1 MSRLRTLSLLALLGA
16 AAPDAQTC
24 AGEPSVI
31 YDVAASTAGGG
42 GSTACL
48 GAALAFPNAARDRAT
63 VVTRGSGV
71 APPGSWRHRLARRSR
86 RPRNP
91 DVSPKTQRLTPH
103 ITPSSSVRGELEF
116 DAALT
121 AATCTGPRGLET
133 VRRRRSLLPGASGA
147 SPRAPLVRR
156 PCGYTLVGVVARS
169 RRAIL

>member
-71 APPGSWRHRLARRSR
+71 APPDPGGTGSRVVPGAPETLTCPQRLKDSHRTSHLR
-86 RPRNP
+86 RPFEA
-91 DVSPKTQRLTPH
+91 
-103 ITPSSSVRGELEF
+103 SSSS
-116 DAALT
+116 T
-121 AATCTGPRGLET
+121 PR
-133 VRRRRSLLPGASGA
+133 
-147 SPRAPLVRR
+147 
-156 PCGYTLVGVVARS
+156 
-169 RRAIL
+169 